1 MVMNL
6 PVSQV
11 RVVFMTS
18 MGMDNPTDQ
27 GGLLPVFVE
36 LGETER
42 SICRIKK
49 VWRMA
54 PRDSTPKKTN

>member
-11 RVVFMTS
+11 RVTFMTS
-18 MGMDNPTDQ
+18 MGMDNPTNQDA
-27 GGLLPVFVE
+27 LLPVFVE

-42 SICRIKK
+42 SICRIKR
-49 VWRMA
+49 V
-54 PRDSTPKKTN
+54 